1 MNNLHWIC
9 FLTALISGSSWIEAQ
24 QPYIRKDTGCMGSL
38 AVSNSTSAF
47 GYHCNGV
54 NRSCQAYLTFASQP
68 PYDSVA
74 AISALL
80 GADPVN
86 LSNLNSVSEN
96 ATFETNKVV
105 LVPVTCSCAGQFY
118 QANGSYALRAG
129 DTYTSIELSPLEG
142 LSTCRALRSENSN
155 IPETNLVPGLRINV
169 PVRCACPTKNQS
181 DDGVKF
187 LLSYMVESGDY
198 VSLISEKFGADTE
211 KTLAAN
217 GLSDQDTVIYPNT
230 TLLVPLQS
238 QPSITQISAQSPAAA
253 PPPPPPPPPPQ
264 DVSKSSSKTWKYVL
278 AGVLGGLGC
287 LGIVGGVVFLLCI
300 RKREKRGEP
309 EMVTKSFEA
318 TEKPLKK
325 KLDEEMGLS
334 YGSVSDLVQSVKM
347 YTFEEMKSATENFS
361 PSCLIRGS
369 VYRGT
374 INGDFAA
381 IKKINGD
388 VSKEINLLSKINH
401 FNLISL
407 SGICFNDGDWY
418 LVFEYAEN
426 GALSDTIHPE
436 NGNDSRKPPLTWAQR
451 VQIGLDVATGLN
463 YLHSYTSPPHVHKD
477 LKSSNV
483 LLDSNSRAKITNF
496 GLSRSADAQEGEF
509 ALTRHI
515 VGTKGYMAPEYL
527 YHGLVSPKLD
537 VYAFG
542 VLTLEIL
549 TGKDIAA
556 LQERENIHL
565 SELLLPVLEEENGK
579 QHLTSFLDP
588 SLQGRYP
595 ADVAVSLVRLIDS
608 CIKKDASSRPNM
620 DEIVRHFSIAM
631 TTTSSWELSS
641 SST

>member
-1 MNNLHWIC
+1 MMDNLHLIC
-9 FLTALISGSSWIEAQ
+9 FLTALISGSLLIQAQ
-24 QPYIRKDTGCMGSL
+24 QPYIRKDTGCIGSL
-38 AVSNSTSAF
+38 DNSNSTSAF

-54 NRSCQAYLTFASQP
+54 NRTCQSYLTFASQP
-68 PYDSVA
+68 PYNSVA

-80 GADPVN
+80 GADPVKLSELN
-86 LSNLNSVSEN
+86 LVSQN

-105 LVPVTCSCAGQFY
+105 LVPVTCSCSGQFY
-118 QANGSYALRAG
+118 QVNGSYVLRAG
-129 DTYTSIELSPLEG
+129 DTYTSIEISPLEG

-155 IPETNLVPGLRINV
+155 IPETRLQSGLRITV
-169 PVRCACPTKNQS
+169 PTRCACPTKNQI
-181 DDGVKF
+181 DDGAKY
-187 LLSYMVESGDY
+187 LLSYVIQSGDY
-198 VSLISEKFGADTE
+198 VDLISTKFGVDTE
-211 KTLAAN
+211 KTLVAN
-217 GLSDQDTVIYPNT
+217 GLSFQDPTIFPNT

-238 QPSITQISAQSPAAA
+238 QPSISQVANQS
-253 PPPPPPPPPPQ
+253 PPPPPPPSPPPPPPQ
-264 DVSKSSSKTWKYVL
+264 DVGKSSSKTWKYVV

-287 LGIVGGVVFLLCI
+287 LGILGGVFFLLCI
-300 RKREKRGEP
+300 RKRGKKGEG
-309 EMVTKSFEA
+309 EIVTKSFEA

-325 KLDEEMGLS
+325 KLDEEMGMS

-347 YTFEEMKSATENFS
+347 YTFEEIKSATENFS
-361 PSCLIRGS
+361 PGCLIRGS

-381 IKKINGD
+381 IKKMNGD

-426 GALSDTIHPE
+426 GALSDAIHPGE
-436 NGNDSRKPPLTWAQR
+436 NGDSTKPLTWAQR

-477 LKSSNV
+477 LKTSNV
-483 LLDSNSRAKITNF
+483 LLDTNSRAKITNF

-527 YHGLVSPKLD
+527 EHGLVSPKLD

-549 TGKDIAA
+549 TGKDIAE
-556 LQERENIHL
+556 LQERENIRL
-565 SELLLPVLEEENGK
+565 SELLLPVLDEETGK
-579 QHLTSFLDP
+579 QHFTSFLDP

-641 SST
+641 ST